1 MKGSSERKTENGIS
15 TPSSLSNQL
24 LHKVYKCFRSF
35 QVNPGEYILAFC
47 DCAFVEYFPVGE
59 SRARGGFH
67 HHRRRRPS
75 LASLSPLL
83 STLSAS
89 SSSSSSSSFAVP
101 MPSSA
106 PSLAHFHWR
115 RPRSLRP
122 RGRGGGL
129 DSGAVD
135 KKTQGNKLLP
145 HFPGSKLKVRKVGG
159 GRDRL
164 RSKRQDTTERGEGE
178 RKAAGTERERK
189 GGRGAFNFGT

>member
-1 MKGSSERKTENGIS
+1 MASPPPP
-15 TPSSLSNQL
+15 PSPTSFCT
-24 LHKVYKCFRSF
+24 KCLSF
-35 QVNPGEYILAFC
+35 QVNPGEYILAFY

-83 STLSAS
+83 STPLSAR
-89 SSSSSSSSFAVP
+89 P
-101 MPSSA
+101 PPPPLLPSQS
-106 PSLAHFHWR
+106 PCHPLLPLWHIST
-115 RPRSLRP
+115 
-122 RGRGGGL
+122 GGGRAASAQEAEGE
-129 DSGAVD
+129 DSIGEQWT

-178 RKAAGTERERK
+178 RKAVGTERERK